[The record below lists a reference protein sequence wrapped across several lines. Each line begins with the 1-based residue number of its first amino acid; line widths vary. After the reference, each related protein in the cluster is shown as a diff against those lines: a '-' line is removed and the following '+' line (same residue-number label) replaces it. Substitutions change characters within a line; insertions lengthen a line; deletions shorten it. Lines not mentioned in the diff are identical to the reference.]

1 MNNFFLGLYE
11 RVAWR
16 AGLDILSRGL
26 FLVVNLLIARTLSVS
41 DFGKLGYALSF
52 AQIFYTLID
61 LGTSAQL
68 MKEMGEFRERA
79 NLWVYYLKL
88 RLGLIAVCTLIFLFL
103 PWIVWR
109 WEHPWLMYFILFVV
123 FSNSLLD
130 FGQFV
135 CNSMCR
141 MDLARQT
148 LMIQRGCAISG
159 IVVPLLL
166 FRSLVGVVIGMSV
179 GSVVGAGV
187 SQWVLWR
194 KSVNSWETPSTVPEW
209 RRIMI
214 LSVPNAISGAFGTW
228 YLRIAPLILGW
239 VVSSHELGEYNGAFR
254 VFEATYILP
263 ASIMAISLSHL
274 ASSLKDGMGSYERE
288 LRRVALLMIPGGVA
302 WACFLGFGSR
312 WIIRILLGERFS
324 GAVPILSVLG
334 LVGGMVFLNYFV
346 TYLMIVINAQR
357 RHAVHQTLVFL
368 FSLIVH
374 VLLIQKKLAVG
385 AAWALFSTEVFLFLL
400 TVSYIVRWHHRRRM
414 V

>member
-16 AGLDILSRGL
+16 AGLDIVSRGL
-26 FLVVNLLIARTLSVS
+26 FLVINLLIARALSVS

-52 AQIFYTLID
+52 AQIFYTLVD

-68 MKEMGEFRERA
+68 MKELGEFRERA
-79 NLWVYYLKL
+79 ILFIFYLKL
-88 RLGLIAVCTLIFLFL
+88 RLGLIAICALVFLFL

-130 FGQFV
+130 FSQFV
-135 CNSMCR
+135 CNGLGR
-141 MDLARQT
+141 MDLARRT
-148 LMIQRGCAISG
+148 LLIQRGCAVIG
-159 IVVPLLL
+159 IVIPLLL
-166 FRSLVGVVIGMSV
+166 FRSLVGVVIGMGL
-179 GSVVGAGV
+179 GSVVGA
-187 SQWVLWR
+187 SSSLWVLWR
-194 KSVNSWETPSTVPEW
+194 KSVNEWKTPSTFSEW
-209 RRIMI
+209 RRIMA
-214 LSVPNAISGAFGTW
+214 LSVPNAISGAFGMW

-239 VVSSHELGEYNGAFR
+239 VVSSHDLGEYNGAFR
-254 VFEATYILP
+254 IYEATYILP

-274 ASSLKDGMGSYERE
+274 ASSLQAGLASYERE

-312 WIIRILLGERFS
+312 WIIRILLGERFT

-334 LVGGMVFLNYFV
+334 LTGGMVFLNYFV

-357 RHAVHQTLVFL
+357 RHALHETLVFL
-368 FSLIVH
+368 FSLTVH
-374 VLLIQKKLAVG
+374 ALLIQKKMAIG
-385 AAWALFSTEVFLFLL
+385 AAWALFSTEVFLFIL
-400 TVSYIVRWHHRRRM
+400 TVSYVIRWHHRRRM
-414 V
+414 I